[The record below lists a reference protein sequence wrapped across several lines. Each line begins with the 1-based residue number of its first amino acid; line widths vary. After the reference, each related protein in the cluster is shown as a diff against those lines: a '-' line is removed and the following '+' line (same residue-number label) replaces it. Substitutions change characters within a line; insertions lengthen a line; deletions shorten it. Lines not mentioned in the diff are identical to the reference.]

1 MFDRIR
7 EWALNRGIYNKSDSF
22 AQYTKLMEEN
32 GELGEALMR
41 RDKDEIVD
49 AIGDMV
55 VVLTNIAH
63 LEGFHIE
70 DCIES
75 SYSVISK
82 RKGSIV
88 NGVFVKQNNFFVN
101 VFFSILQY
109 DTIQ

>member
-41 RDKDEIVD
+41 RDKDEIID

-63 LEGFHIE
+63 LEGLHIE

-88 NGVFVKQNNFFVN
+88 NGVFVKQK
-101 VFFSILQY
+101 
-109 DTIQ
+109 

>member
-1 MFDRIR
+1 MIFNRIR
-7 EWALNRGIYNKSDSF
+7 EWALKKGIYNKSDSF

-41 RDKDEIVD
+41 RNKEEIVD

-63 LEGFHIE
+63 LEGYYIE

-75 SYSVISK
+75 AYNVISK
-82 RKGSIV
+82 RKGKMVDGLFI
-88 NGVFVKQNNFFVN
+88 KE
-101 VFFSILQY
+101 
-109 DTIQ
+109 